1 MSQSDAKQRRNLSLL
16 LLGIVC
22 VVIGIDQLTKAWAES
37 RLGDGEVIP
46 VLGELL
52 QLRLVYNP
60 GAALSIANGQTWL
73 ITIFVVGISIAII
86 RLIPRLRSRWWLWAM
101 GLVLAGGI
109 GNLIDRL
116 FREPGF
122 GRGEVIDFIDYAG
135 FFVGNVADIAIVGGA
150 GIAIVLALLDIG
162 FDGVRGAS
170 DRVEEAETDEDNPS
184 DG

>member
-1 MSQSDAKQRRNLSLL
+1 MTGL
-16 LLGIVC
+16 LLGIVG
-22 VVIGIDQLTKAWAES
+22 VVIGVDQLTKVWAES

-73 ITIFVVGISIAII
+73 ITIFVIGISIAII
-86 RLIPRLRSRWWLWAM
+86 RLIPRLRSRWWLSAM

-116 FREPGF
+116 FRDPGF

-150 GIAIVLALLDIG
+150 AIAIVLALLDIG
-162 FDGVRGAS
+162 FDGQRGTSGS
-170 DRVEEAETDEDNPS
+170 DEEAVAADPDETDE
-184 DG
+184 